1 MRMIVILELGVL
13 ALLASYLCGRSY
25 LRHREA
31 WRQRREDMARKR
43 AFKED
48 WQPTVLDVASI
59 SPQIEKL
66 RHDYLS
72 AAHSRARPTGYRSRL
87 IASVRTTILRLPYF
101 KDLGAANLS
110 SSEQETQKRPA

>member
-13 ALLASYLCGRSY
+13 ALLASYLCGRVY
-25 LRHREA
+25 LRHRE
-31 WRQRREDMARKR
+31 DMARQR